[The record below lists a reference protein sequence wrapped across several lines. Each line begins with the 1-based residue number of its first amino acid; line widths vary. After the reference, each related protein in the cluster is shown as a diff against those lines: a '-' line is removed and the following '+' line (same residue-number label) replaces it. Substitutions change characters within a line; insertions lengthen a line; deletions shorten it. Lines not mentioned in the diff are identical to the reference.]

1 MWFDFDWW
9 FDLVFVIFSL
19 LAVVGLLLFV
29 TGLPQRYPKLAV
41 VLFAIWATQLTMQ
54 AVRYAQGRTVW
65 QQERQ
70 AEGLSS
76 DDRQTDNP

>member
-1 MWFDFDWW
+1 MFIWW
-9 FDLVFVIFSL
+9 FDLVFVAFSL
-19 LAVVGLLLFV
+19 LAVVGLLLLLI
-29 TGLPQRYPKLAV
+29 GLPQRYPKLLV
-41 VLFAIWATQLTMQ
+41 VLIAIWVTQLTMQ

-65 QQERQ
+65 QQEQQ